1 LAVKGNILQNVL
13 KGSNKI
19 GSKKQQLPIV
29 HQKRALKKLLR
40 RAKDTSFGKVYRF
53 NQILNS
59 DNPIK
64 SFQKFVPIHDYDSI
78 FEKWWFRTLSGE
90 EDVCWPSKINRFAL
104 SSGTSGSPS
113 KRIPVSRSQ
122 LRKIRRASMKQ
133 MMFFNQYD
141 FPKEF
146 FEASVLGV
154 GGSSTLTKIDGRK
167 EGDLSGIISANLPSW
182 FSNLYKPEKEIS
194 ALTNWD
200 EKIEE
205 MVRNAP
211 NWDIG
216 IIAGIPAWI
225 QILLEKIIE
234 RYGLNNIHD
243 LWPNFSVLTHGGVA
257 FGPYKDNFEKLLGKP
272 VDYME
277 TYLASEGFMAISS
290 GKGTPLKLLL
300 NNGIFFEFIPFND
313 DNFTPDGQVVQYPE
327 ILTIEEVKDDTNYA
341 IILSTCAGAW
351 RYMLGD
357 TIKFINKDNAE
368 IIITGRTKHYLSL
381 CGEHMSVDNMNQAIE
396 TACKKLD
403 VVIPEF
409 AVSGFPYENLF
420 AHKWYIGT
428 NNEIDA

>member
-1 LAVKGNILQNVL
+1 
-13 KGSNKI
+13 
-19 GSKKQQLPIV
+19 
-29 HQKRALKKLLR
+29 
-40 RAKDTSFGKVYRF
+40 
-53 NQILNS
+53 
-59 DNPIK
+59 
-64 SFQKFVPIHDYDSI
+64 
-78 FEKWWFRTLSGE
+78 
-90 EDVCWPSKINRFAL
+90 
-104 SSGTSGSPS
+104 
-113 KRIPVSRSQ
+113 
-122 LRKIRRASMKQ
+122 MKQ

-154 GGSSTLTKIDGRK
+154 GGSTSLTKIDGRK

-182 FSNLYKPEKEIS
+182 FNNLYKPEKEIS

-205 MVRNAP
+205 MVKNAP

-234 RYGLNNIHD
+234 RYELNNIHD

-327 ILTIEEVKDDTNYA
+327 ILTIEEVKNDTNYA

-357 TIKFINKDNAE
+357 TIKFLNKDNAE

-396 TACKKLD
+396 IACKKLN

-409 AVSGFPYENLF
+409 TVSGFAYENLF

-428 NNEIDA
+428 NNEINPTELKEIIDTALCELNDDYKVERTSALKEVFLEVLPLSKFYDYLNHIGKK